1 MNQRLEDLDFADDIE
16 LLSLTQEHMQRK
28 TEDLE
33 LSVGRLVLKPNVGK
47 GNLLIVNNRI
57 NAPIKIQRTGR
68 PLYISRIN
76 NG

>member
-47 GNLLIVNNRI
+47 GKLLIVNNHI
-57 NAPIKIQRTGR
+57 NTPIKIQCTGR